1 MSNCGQTNGD
11 MYILVAKAVASQ
23 NTGKSLYV
31 LDAFHTGKV
40 ITGVRC

>member
-23 NTGKSLYV
+23 NTGKTIRV
-31 LDAFHTGKV
+31 LDLYHQGKV
-40 ITGVRC
+40 TSTI